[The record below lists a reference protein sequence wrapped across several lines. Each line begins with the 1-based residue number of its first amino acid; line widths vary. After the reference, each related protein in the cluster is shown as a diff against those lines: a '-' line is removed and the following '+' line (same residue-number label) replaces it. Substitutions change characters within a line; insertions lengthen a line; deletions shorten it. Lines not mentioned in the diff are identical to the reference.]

1 MKVNSALTNPGTG
14 QSSRSKPK
22 MKSDIEAYNGGSVPA
37 AQTVNPPTPAE
48 NVDIQ
53 LHGRDSEQKPVDG

>member
-1 MKVNSALTNPGTG
+1 
-14 QSSRSKPK
+14 
-22 MKSDIEAYNGGSVPA
+22 MKSEIEAYKGGSVPA

-48 NVDIQ
+48 GVDIQ